1 MKISI
6 FGSGYVGLVT
16 GASLANL
23 GHDVLCAD
31 IDAPKIAQLEQG
43 EIPFFEPGLK
53 ELVQRT
59 RDKKKLSFTTDLSH
73 AAHYGEVL
81 FNCVGTPANTDGSA
95 DLKALYVVVEVVAS
109 TVQDYK
115 ILVNKS
121 TVPPG
126 IARKCQEM
134 ITAQNANVEVVSNPE
149 FLKQGNAVYDFNH
162 PDKIVVGAESEKAF
176 AVMRK
181 VYHGLIKMYIPFL
194 EMNWETAEMVKYAN
208 NTFLATKISYI
219 NEIANICDKVG
230 ADVKLV
236 AKAIGMDQR
245 IGPKFLNAGVGYGG
259 SCFPKDVK
267 ALRAVARAQGYET
280 HLLNAVD
287 RVNNQQKE
295 LILPLISEKLKQVQG
310 NTITMWGL
318 SFKPKT
324 SDVREAPSI
333 ILIQKLLEQGF
344 NIKTYDPVAMDEVRK
359 IFGDSIMYCS
369 SLEESAH
376 ASDLI
381 IIATEW
387 DEFRNVD
394 FRELGKK
401 MRHKIMIDGRN
412 IYDGNR
418 IREEGFNYVGIGHQ

>member
-1 MKISI
+1 MKISV

-31 IDAPKIAQLEQG
+31 IDASKIVGLEKG
-43 EIPFFEPGLK
+43 EMPFFEPGLK

-230 ADVKLV
+230 ADVRLV
-236 AKAIGMDQR
+236 AKAIGMDYR
-245 IGPKFLNAGVGYGG
+245 IGPKFLNAGIGYGG

-267 ALRAVARAQGYET
+267 ALRAVARDKGYET
-280 HLLNAVD
+280 H
-287 RVNNQQKE
+287 
-295 LILPLISEKLKQVQG
+295 
-310 NTITMWGL
+310 
-318 SFKPKT
+318 
-324 SDVREAPSI
+324 
-333 ILIQKLLEQGF
+333 
-344 NIKTYDPVAMDEVRK
+344 
-359 IFGDSIMYCS
+359 
-369 SLEESAH
+369 
-376 ASDLI
+376 
-381 IIATEW
+381 
-387 DEFRNVD
+387 
-394 FRELGKK
+394 
-401 MRHKIMIDGRN
+401 
-412 IYDGNR
+412 
-418 IREEGFNYVGIGHQ
+418 